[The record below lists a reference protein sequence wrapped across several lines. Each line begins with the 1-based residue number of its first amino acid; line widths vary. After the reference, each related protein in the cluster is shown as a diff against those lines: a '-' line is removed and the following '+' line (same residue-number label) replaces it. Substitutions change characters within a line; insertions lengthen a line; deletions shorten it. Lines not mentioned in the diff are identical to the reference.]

1 MMISKAKLSFES
13 NLEKAKNEVY
23 ENTERLTVALEKN
36 EVRAIDYLEG
46 TFTKSIT
53 ISFIFTTNFHFFRHG
68 CQTS

>member
-46 TFTKSIT
+46 ILQ
-53 ISFIFTTNFHFFRHG
+53 N
-68 CQTS
+68 